1 MNKADPTDWCIKFRR
16 AKFVDT
22 LNAMIKKALRESAST
37 AELGAIILGGSR
49 REEELGK

>member
-1 MNKADPTDWCIKFRR
+1 MNKTDPTDWCIKFRR
-16 AKFVDT
+16 AKCIGT
-22 LNAMIKKALRESAST
+22 LNVMIKKALRESAST